1 MIGFAYELYSIILF
15 LFSQG
20 KCYNMKRK
28 VKAAFKVST
37 FSEKYVEKERGIK
50 MADLKPADIRRVKA
64 MGFLKNTTNDG
75 FSMRVLTKN
84 GVLTA
89 AQWKNLSEVADK
101 WGNGT
106 LSLTTRLTVEI
117 PAIQY
122 EDIEAAQNYI
132 VQEGMVTGGTGD
144 KVRPVVAC
152 KGTVCKFGNCDT
164 QAIAEK
170 IHDRFFVGYENVK
183 LPHKFKIAVGGCP
196 NNCVKPDLND
206 FGLMGVHYSEF
217 DKELCRGCKKCAIE
231 LNCPM
236 GAASVVDGKMTVNPE
251 ICNHCGRC
259 VGKCY
264 FHAVKPG
271 TKAFRIFIGG
281 RWGKKTRHGSM
292 LPGVYTE
299 EEALDVIEKTMLL
312 FREKGQPKE
321 RLAALLDRVGEEAF
335 FDELLHGDVLARKE
349 EILKDGN

>member
-1 MIGFAYELYSIILF
+1 MPNPVSNSAVQPAMPTTVIISRRLYKNRLRAVTFWENFIRFQIGLMCSNRIRFPARGAFGSI
-15 LFSQG
+15 
-20 KCYNMKRK
+20 
-28 VKAAFKVST
+28 ST
-37 FSEKYVEKERGIK
+37 
-50 MADLKPADIRRVKA
+50 
-64 MGFLKNTTNDG
+64 DG
-75 FSMRVLTKN
+75 FSV
-84 GVLTA
+84 
-89 AQWKNLSEVADK
+89 SEDRHAD
-101 WGNGT
+101 T
-106 LSLTTRLTVEI
+106 DAS
-117 PAIQY
+117 
-122 EDIEAAQNYI
+122 I
-132 VQEGMVTGGTGD
+132 VQ
-144 KVRPVVAC
+144 
-152 KGTVCKFGNCDT
+152 
-164 QAIAEK
+164 QADAK
-170 IHDRFFVGYENVK
+170 H
-183 LPHKFKIAVGGCP
+183 P

-299 EEALDVIEKTMLL
+299 EEALDMIEKTMLL

-321 RLAALLDRVGEEAF
+321 RLAALLDRVGEETF